1 MFYLA
6 VAAVAYVWMA
16 FHLVREETPET
27 FREALGTAVR
37 CALTAAFW
45 LPVLVWHLLR
55 GPAGFSGLRAGAYD
69 EPWESR
75 GDGDAAAGWY
85 WSPTHSATPE
95 RSR

>member
-16 FHLVREETPET
+16 FRLVREETPET
-27 FREALGTAVR
+27 FAEALAAAVR

-45 LPVLVWHLLR
+45 LPALIWRLVQ
-55 GPAGFSGLRAGAYD
+55 GPTAAPRFTLRAAAYE

-75 GDGDAAAGWY
+75 GDGDARSGWY
-85 WSPTHSATPE
+85 WSSPGARP
-95 RSR
+95 SRR